1 MCAVPP
7 KGSFELQRSLSG
19 LCPAKTVYRL
29 PSTVSADSNSSAA
42 SILLVDDDEDI
53 RESLAYVLQAE
64 GYRVELASNGQE
76 ALERL
81 HSGPAP
87 SVVVL
92 DLMMPVMSG
101 WQLLEEL
108 SALRSTVPVLVVSAA
123 VPPRPEGVAGC
134 LGKPFDLD
142 TLLAKVA
149 ECAGTGRAA

>member
-1 MCAVPP
+1 MM
-7 KGSFELQRSLSG
+7 KRMSSFELQRFLAG
-19 LCPAKTVYRL
+19 ELCPANTPYRL
-29 PSTVSADSNSSAA
+29 PSTVSEESNNNAA
-42 SILLVDDDEDI
+42 SVLLVDDDEDI

-101 WQLLEEL
+101 WRFLEEL
-108 SALRSTVPVLVVSAA
+108 SALQSTVPVLVVSAA
-123 VPPRPEGVAGC
+123 VPPKPAGVAGC

-149 ECAGTGRAA
+149 ECVGTGRAA

>member
-1 MCAVPP
+1 LP
-7 KGSFELQRSLSG
+7 G
-19 LCPAKTVYRL
+19 TV
-29 PSTVSADSNSSAA
+29 TEESNSSPA

-64 GYRVELASNGQE
+64 GYRVELASNGRE
-76 ALERL
+76 ALEKL

-87 SVVVL
+87 SVVLL

-101 WQLLEEL
+101 WKFLEEL

-123 VPPRPEGVAGC
+123 VPPKPEGAAGC

-142 TLLAKVA
+142 SLLAKVA
-149 ECAGTGRAA
+149 ECAGPGREM